1 MKRILLALAL
11 LANALNAFAQA
22 PEYLPEW
29 KEGYLDIHT
38 IATGR
43 GDAALIV
50 MPDGTSMMIDAGD
63 NAKAKDTQHPNGTKK
78 PGEWQA
84 IYIKHFL
91 SQLPDKENLDYAM
104 VTHFHN
110 DHIGTIK
117 DAIPGTHGYALS
129 GITLVGEHIH
139 FNKLVDRDY
148 PDYDFPSRDNV
159 LNANKGFIEHYIN
172 FVNYS
177 AEHGTTVE
185 KFAIGSKR
193 QFTMVHNPKKF
204 AKDFEIR
211 NLAANGEVWT
221 GRGKKSVKMYSGDP
235 TLFDENM
242 NSCAIRLRYG
252 KFSYFNGGDLSGGNW
267 PIFKSLERDFET
279 PVAKVCGKVTVMKA
293 NHHGYFDT
301 CNAFFMQTLSP
312 QVIIIDARS
321 QNHPVP
327 TTMTRISDP
336 LVWKGDRDYYITVDQ
351 ARKKLGE
358 ELWSKFKPWGHIVV
372 RVYPEGNNYQ
382 VFVLDAD
389 STDYRIKYKS
399 EIVNL

>member
-104 VTHFHN
+104 VTHLHN

-129 GITLVGEHIH
+129 GITLVG
-139 FNKLVDRDY
+139 
-148 PDYDFPSRDNV
+148 
-159 LNANKGFIEHYIN
+159 
-172 FVNYS
+172 
-177 AEHGTTVE
+177 
-185 KFAIGSKR
+185 
-193 QFTMVHNPKKF
+193 
-204 AKDFEIR
+204 
-211 NLAANGEVWT
+211 
-221 GRGKKSVKMYSGDP
+221 
-235 TLFDENM
+235 
-242 NSCAIRLRYG
+242 
-252 KFSYFNGGDLSGGNW
+252 
-267 PIFKSLERDFET
+267 
-279 PVAKVCGKVTVMKA
+279 
-293 NHHGYFDT
+293 
-301 CNAFFMQTLSP
+301 
-312 QVIIIDARS
+312 
-321 QNHPVP
+321 
-327 TTMTRISDP
+327 
-336 LVWKGDRDYYITVDQ
+336 
-351 ARKKLGE
+351 
-358 ELWSKFKPWGHIVV
+358 
-372 RVYPEGNNYQ
+372 
-382 VFVLDAD
+382 
-389 STDYRIKYKS
+389 
-399 EIVNL
+399 

>member
-104 VTHFHN
+104 VTHLHN

-252 KFSYFNGGDLSGGNW
+252 KF
-267 PIFKSLERDFET
+267 
-279 PVAKVCGKVTVMKA
+279 
-293 NHHGYFDT
+293 
-301 CNAFFMQTLSP
+301 
-312 QVIIIDARS
+312 
-321 QNHPVP
+321 
-327 TTMTRISDP
+327 
-336 LVWKGDRDYYITVDQ
+336 
-351 ARKKLGE
+351 
-358 ELWSKFKPWGHIVV
+358 
-372 RVYPEGNNYQ
+372 
-382 VFVLDAD
+382 
-389 STDYRIKYKS
+389 
-399 EIVNL
+399 